1 MYRDFWA
8 MPKEVPVIFD
18 SYIISE
24 NDFDS
29 QCSALLRID
38 PYLIAPY
45 TINSQVMIDGG
56 AEGSGAWHLPGVL
69 VDYES
74 TPGRIR
80 YRDPSSFHLGFLYGE
95 CYPICGVGLNRLP
108 LVLETVYPLE
118 SKPAPTFPPSLWYF
132 ALHLD

>member
-24 NDFDS
+24 NDLDS
-29 QCSALLRID
+29 LCHALLGNE
-38 PYLIAPY
+38 YLIAPY
-45 TINSQVMIDGG
+45 TINAQVMINAGV
-56 AEGSGAWHLPGVL
+56 EGSGAWYLPGVK
-69 VDYES
+69 VDFES

-80 YRDPSSFHLGFLYGE
+80 YSDPDSYHLGFLYGE
-95 CYPICGVGLNRLP
+95 CYPICGARLNRLP
-108 LVLETVYPLE
+108 IVFETVYPLD

-132 ALHLD
+132 ALSLN